1 MSSRSSIAFPLPAP
15 TSQAV
20 PRSRAP
26 FVLARRLAPYAYVFP
41 AVLLLVLFTYWP
53 IAFSAFLSVNKTN
66 LLSGR
71 SAFVGLDNFETL
83 LGDPTFLSSLRVT
96 LLFTLYSVPARLV
109 LALLIAHVVRGDRVF
124 GRILRGAYFLPYV
137 TSSVAISVIFSWMF
151 NTDLGVVNNIVEA
164 LGGPRIPWL
173 QQGQWALVAI
183 AIVAVWKQLGYDVI
197 LYVAALNAIPGSFY
211 EAAAMDG
218 ATARRRFFDITI
230 PLVAPTTL
238 FLLLVS
244 VIQSLQV
251 YTLVN
256 IITQGGPAGATNVLM
271 HQLYYLSFV
280 LFDVSS
286 GSAVAMLM
294 FVILIGLAVLQ
305 FRIGRD
311 KVVHELG

>member
-1 MSSRSSIAFPLPAP
+1 LSSRSSIAFPLPAP